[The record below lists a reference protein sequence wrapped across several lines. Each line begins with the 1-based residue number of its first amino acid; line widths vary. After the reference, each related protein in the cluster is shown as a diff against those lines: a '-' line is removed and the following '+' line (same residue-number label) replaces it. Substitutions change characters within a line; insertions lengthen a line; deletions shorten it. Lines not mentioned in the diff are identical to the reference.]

1 MEKTVF
7 IKVYGKVQNVGFR
20 WCSYEQFV
28 DLGLKGTSENAKD
41 GTVEILVTGEVENL
55 KQFLRWA
62 HQGPEGSRV
71 SKVEYKTIDKPDE
84 PKKDQPTED

>member
-28 DLGLKGTSENAKD
+28 DLSLKGTSENAKD

-55 KQFLRWA
+55 KKFLRWA
-62 HQGPEGSRV
+62 HQGPEGARV
-71 SKVEYKTIDKPDE
+71 NKVEYKTIDKPDE
-84 PKKDQPTED
+84 PKTDQPTED

>member
-7 IKVYGKVQNVGFR
+7 IKVFGKVQNVGFR

-28 DLGLKGTSENAKD
+28 DLNLKGTADNAGD
-41 GTVEILVTGEVENL
+41 GTVEITVTGEVEQL

-62 HQGPEGSRV
+62 HKGPEGAKV
-71 SKVEYKTIDKPDE
+71 SKVEYKTIEEAEKPISE
-84 PKKDQPTED
+84 